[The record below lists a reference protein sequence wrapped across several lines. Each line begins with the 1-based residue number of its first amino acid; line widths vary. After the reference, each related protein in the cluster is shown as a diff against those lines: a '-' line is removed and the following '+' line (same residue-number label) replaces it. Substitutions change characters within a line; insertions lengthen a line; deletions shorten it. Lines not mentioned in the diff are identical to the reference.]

1 MTETILTW
9 SFILIIISPL
19 PYTIYKILKGNY
31 VKPALIILSTVSAV
45 IFFSFVSVLLY
56 ISAHFGDNA
65 FGKSSIAIFIIT
77 STIVANKWL
86 RQRNRKLKKT
96 DTTNE

>member
-9 SFILIIISPL
+9 GFILIIISPL
-19 PYTIYKILKGNY
+19 PYTIYKILTGNF
-31 VKPALIILSTVSAV
+31 VKPIFIILSTVSAV
-45 IFFSFVSVLLY
+45 ILFSFISVLLFKLANEPNGT
-56 ISAHFGDNA
+56 I
-65 FGKSSIAIFIIT
+65 GKYSIPIFIIT
-77 STIVANKWL
+77 STIVTNRWL